1 LNFIIFKFIFY
12 FFFAKGDK
20 DSTTSSTEN
29 NGHHS
34 DSGLGPNDRN
44 GDHGILFKKYL

>member
-1 LNFIIFKFIFY
+1 L
-12 FFFAKGDK
+12 FFAKGDK